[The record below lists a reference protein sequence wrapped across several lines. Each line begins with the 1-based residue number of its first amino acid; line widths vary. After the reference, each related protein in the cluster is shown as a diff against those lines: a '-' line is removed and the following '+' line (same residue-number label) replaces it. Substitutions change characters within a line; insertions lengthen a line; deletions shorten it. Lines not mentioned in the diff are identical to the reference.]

1 VTLLDTHPRDAWL
14 FGGAEWQGPEA
25 ERRNNL
31 QSAFPGDRTAALPFG
46 LVPFSIGEEMAL
58 ILLLCGNEVEVG
70 CCRRHDENR
79 GGSMNEST
87 TYSTKMLC
95 FLAGGLAGASVAL
108 LLAPQS
114 GKATREAMR
123 QKARDTADSV
133 RGLKDRAV
141 RRGEEV
147 RDETVRRVGAAA
159 SALAGNG
166 AETEPDKAAAA

>member
-1 VTLLDTHPRDAWL
+1 
-14 FGGAEWQGPEA
+14 
-25 ERRNNL
+25 
-31 QSAFPGDRTAALPFG
+31 
-46 LVPFSIGEEMAL
+46 MAP
-58 ILLLCGNEVEVG
+58 ILLLRDDEVDVDVG
-70 CCRRHDENR
+70 CRRLHNESR

-87 TYSTKMLC
+87 SCSTQIVSL
-95 FLAGGLAGASVAL
+95 LAGGLVGASVAL

-114 GKATREAMR
+114 GKLTRAAMR
-123 QKARDTADSV
+123 QKGRETADSA

-166 AETEPDKAAAA
+166 SHEDAAV